1 MLSAR
6 GSAGAGRDRRREA
19 AVNEQRERLRQAYEA
34 TAYRV
39 DEGPRG
45 GFVIRVGARSA
56 DADALLA
63 AAGADA
69 WAFITAS
76 NPRSVPLVAADNA
89 ARMARLA
96 QLLRDRGVAH
106 YAGAGVGD
114 DTTWPAEPSLLVVGL
129 VEAEA
134 LALARAFDQLAIVAG
149 RRGEAAR
156 LVWVEAAAAT

>member
-19 AVNEQRERLRQAYEA
+19 DVSERGARLREAYEA

-45 GFVIRVGARSA
+45 PFVIRVGARSA
-56 DADALLA
+56 DADALLM
-63 AAGADA
+63 AAGVDA

-89 ARMARLA
+89 ARMSRLA
-96 QLLRDRGVAH
+96 QQLRDRGLAH
-106 YAGAGVGD
+106 YAGMGVGD

-129 VEAEA
+129 AESEA
-134 LALARAFDQLAIVAG
+134 LALARDFDQLAIVAG

-156 LVWVEAAAAT
+156 LVWVDGAAAT